1 MQLVFILP
9 ASCFGLY
16 KLYNAVVSKNFNV
29 LFKWASSWALGCSII
44 GIICLVMQRKRRL
57 LQRVLNQLIS
67 LDRVHYQLFG
77 KGIKIRLFD
86 YAQIVRD
93 LNSNWWTGS
102 DNSWLNLYLVF
113 SWCHHLMQLFLTDT
127 TLTINIYHLKSLAL
141 CLNERLECSPA
152 TRSLYL
158 HYYRKLLE
166 LSKNLQQLWW
176 PVHISTLTF
185 EVIYYIQLALNDYV
199 DSMQRGVMGIF
210 LSSFIDSNAFYLY
223 KTTREI
229 HRLEN
234 RILDNLFELEVL
246 LSDKETHGTRNLR
259 LVQVS
264 SRFINSDSCGNY
276 LFIYLLF

>member
-16 KLYNAVVSKNFNV
+16 KLCIAVVTSNRVSKNFNV
-29 LFKWASSWALGCSII
+29 FFKWASSWALGCSII
-44 GIICLVMQRKRRL
+44 GISCLVMKSKRRL
-57 LQRVLNQLIS
+57 LQRVLNQLVS
-67 LDRVHYQLFG
+67 LGRIHHELFG
-77 KGIKIRLFD
+77 KEIKIRLLD

-113 SWCHHLMQLFLTDT
+113 SWCHCLLQIFLTDI
-127 TLTINIYHLKSLAL
+127 TLTVNIYHLNSLAL

-152 TRSLYL
+152 KRSLYL
-158 HYYRKLLE
+158 RYYRKLLD
-166 LSKNLQQLWW
+166 LSRNLQQLWW

-185 EVIYYIQLALNDYV
+185 EVIYYIQLGLNEYV
-199 DSMQRGVMGIF
+199 DNMQGAAMGIF
-210 LSSFIDSNAFYLY
+210 VSSFLDSNAIYLY

-234 RILDNLFELEVL
+234 RILDDLFELEVL
-246 LSDKETHGTRNLR
+246 LWDKETHGTRNLR
-259 LVQVS
+259 LVKVS
-264 SRFINSDSCGNY
+264 S
-276 LFIYLLF
+276 